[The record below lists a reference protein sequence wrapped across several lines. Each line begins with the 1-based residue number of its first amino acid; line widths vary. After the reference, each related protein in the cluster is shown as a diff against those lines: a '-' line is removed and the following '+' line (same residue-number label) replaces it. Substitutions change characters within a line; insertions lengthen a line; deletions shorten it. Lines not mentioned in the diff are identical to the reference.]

1 VSCELTDWQEVATYG
16 ETNLR
21 RPVDMYEELSFEVR
35 SEEVKPEELEQRT
48 QCFQDRRKIY

>member
-1 VSCELTDWQEVATYG
+1 MSCELTDWQEVATYG